1 MSTDTTVQIATWNV
15 NSLTVRLPHVLDWL
29 RANPVDV
36 LGLQELKMVDE
47 KFPHAAFAELGYE
60 CAAFGQ
66 KTYNGVALISRLPLQ
81 DVVKNNPQFADEQS
95 RLIAA
100 TVDTAVGKI
109 RIVNGYFVNGQ
120 EPGSE
125 KFAYKMRWMDALR
138 AQIAQEL
145 AAQPQLVLMGDFNIT
160 TDERDTYDPQGLHET
175 IHHTSEERAQLQ
187 GLLDLGLVDTFRCFE
202 QAERSYSWWDY
213 RNMAFRR
220 KQGLRIDYVLASQAL
235 RPALAACRIDT
246 APRRLEKPSDHAP
259 VVASFKL

>member
-100 TVDTAVGKI
+100 TVGTAVGKI

-160 TDERDTYDPQGLHET
+160 TDDRDTYDPQGLHET

-187 GLLDLGLVDTFRCFE
+187 GLLDLGLVDTSRCFE